1 VSFSRKVI
9 AGLASGVV
17 VGLFLGDYAAIFKWA
32 ADGFIG
38 LLQTTVFPYVV
49 ISIIYNLGRL
59 NPPDARR
66 LAAHVGLVIGGLWL
80 LALTFAFLMPLA
92 FPRSQNASFFST
104 TLLQAPESFDF
115 IGLYVPSNPFHAL
128 ANSVVPAIVLF
139 SILMGVALMSLD
151 RKEEILKPL
160 SVAEAAVSRA
170 ARMIQRLT
178 PYGLFAIAAN
188 TAGTMNVEQF
198 SHIQM
203 YLVAYAAI
211 GALLGFWIMPGLVAT
226 MTNVTRRELLQRT
239 HDSVI
244 TATMAGDV
252 FIVLPA
258 LIDAS
263 RDLLKRHDPDPR
275 VAGLPEVIMP
285 AAYNLPHS
293 GKLLSMSF
301 ILFAA
306 WYTDTTV
313 GLLQLPRLALTG
325 ILTFFGSINVAVPFL
340 LDTFRIPADTFQLF
354 VATSVVNSRVGS
366 FVAAIHTVT
375 VAVLGSAAVA
385 GHLRIRARH
394 LTRFAIGAGVS
405 TLVVIGGLRLLFA
418 TIVAPSYDKDRVIMS
433 MDLLSRRVPAIM
445 RVHAPHHDEDGSVAS
460 GSLLNTIRHRGVL
473 RVGYLPDAMPFAF
486 TNAKGAFVGHDV
498 ELAHQL
504 AEEIGV
510 TLEFVPITR
519 DEFVTRLQRG
529 ACDIVMSGVP
539 ITTRIAN
546 DALLSNPYLDETLAF
561 VMPDEA
567 RHEFETWDSI
577 RAIHPLTVTVI
588 NQPYYIDKLTLA
600 LPGARVIPVNVVSEL
615 FQFEKYGADAA
626 LLTAERGST
635 WTLLH
640 PELSVVVPQPT
651 PIKVPLAFAIARHDL
666 ELAAFVNSWI
676 DLKRK
681 DGTLDRIYRHWI
693 LGADAV
699 PRKPRWSIV
708 RDVLHLVS

>member
-1 VSFSRKVI
+1 MSFSRKVI

-17 VGLFLGDYAAIFKWA
+17 VGLFLGDYAAIFKWP

-49 ISIIYNLGRL
+49 VSIIYNLGRL

-66 LAAHVGLVIGGLWL
+66 LVAHVGLVIGGLWL

-128 ANSVVPAIVLF
+128 ANSIVPAIVLF
-139 SILMGVALMSLD
+139 SILMGVALMTLE
-151 RKEEILKPL
+151 RKSEILDVL
-160 SVAEAAVSRA
+160 GVAEAAVSRA

-188 TAGTMNVEQF
+188 TAGTLNIEQF
-198 SHIQM
+198 SRIQM
-203 YLVAYAAI
+203 YLVAYAAL
-211 GALLGFWIMPGLVAT
+211 GFLLGFWIMPGLVAALT
-226 MTNVTRRELLQRT
+226 GITRRELLQRT
-239 HDSVI
+239 HESVI

-252 FIVLPA
+252 FIVLPS

-263 RDLLKRHDPDPR
+263 RDLLKQHDPDPR

-385 GHLRIRARH
+385 GHLRIRAGH

-418 TIVAPSYDKDRVIMS
+418 TIAAPSYEKDQVIMS
-433 MDLLSRRVPAIM
+433 MDLLSHRVPALM
-445 RVHAPHHDEDGSVAS
+445 RAHPSRHDEDGSGAS
-460 GSLLNTIRHRGVL
+460 GSLLETIRQRGVL

-504 AEEIGV
+504 AEELGV
-510 TLEFVPITR
+510 TLEFVPIIR
-519 DEFVTRLQRG
+519 DDFATRLQRG
-529 ACDIVMSGVP
+529 ECDIVMSGVP

-567 RHEFETWDSI
+567 RHRFETWESI

-588 NQPYYIDKLTLA
+588 NQPYYIDKLTFA
-600 LPGARVIPVNVVSEL
+600 LPGARVVPVNVVSEL

-666 ELAAFVNSWI
+666 EFAAFVNSWI
-676 DLKRK
+676 ELKRK

-699 PRKPRWSIV
+699 PRAPRWSIL
-708 RDVLHLVS
+708 RNVLHLVS